1 MRTLGRKAGQAGL
14 VCGVVLFQVVI
25 GVTLARSAEQGAAET
40 AKETLKESGPFGG
53 CEPIGLTASGELVFP
68 LECKKLIK
76 KPAEAPVAE
85 DKSATE
91 DRTASTDAAPS
102 RPVQSAV
109 ADKPAPDIK
118 PAASEAASVAQP
130 TPAEPKQAAVI
141 DKPENNP
148 KTPQKASGLDPVA
161 APKAAAGKPSIS
173 KPGMSKPVA
182 SNPATSTSAPAKSP
196 GSAVTASAAA
206 GNAAPGKAGTSTPQ
220 PGKSSAGKPGK
231 PVVIAVKDPAV
242 RSAPTEAPAA
252 ASKPTA
258 MSAIRKM
265 IVMAK
270 PANTGTPVAARPQA
284 EDGPRLRTAGMPGCM
299 QFRSYNPST
308 RSYRGFDGHI
318 YACR

>member
-1 MRTLGRKAGQAGL
+1 M
-14 VCGVVLFQVVI
+14 V
-25 GVTLARSAEQGAAET
+25 GVTLAHSAEQGAAET
-40 AKETLKESGPFGG
+40 AKETLKDGGPFGG

-91 DRTASTDAAPS
+91 DRTASTEAAPS
-102 RPVQSAV
+102 RPLPSSV

-118 PAASEAASVAQP
+118 PAANEAASVAQP
-130 TPAEPKQAAVI
+130 APGEPKQAAVT
-141 DKPENNP
+141 DKSENKPETNP
-148 KTPQKASGLDPVA
+148 GTPQKAAGLDPVA
-161 APKAAAGKPSIS
+161 APKAPAGRPSIS

-182 SNPATSTSAPAKSP
+182 GNPATSKSAATKSAP
-196 GSAVTASAAA
+196 GSAVTASAAT
-206 GNAAPGKAGTSTPQ
+206 GNAASGKSATATVQ

-231 PVVIAVKDPAV
+231 PVVIAVKDPAAK
-242 RSAPTEAPAA
+242 STQTEAPAA

-270 PANTGTPVAARPQA
+270 PANTGTPVLARPQA
-284 EDGPRLRTAGMPGCM
+284 EDKPRLRTAGMPGCM

-308 RSYRGFDGHI
+308 RSYRGFDGHV